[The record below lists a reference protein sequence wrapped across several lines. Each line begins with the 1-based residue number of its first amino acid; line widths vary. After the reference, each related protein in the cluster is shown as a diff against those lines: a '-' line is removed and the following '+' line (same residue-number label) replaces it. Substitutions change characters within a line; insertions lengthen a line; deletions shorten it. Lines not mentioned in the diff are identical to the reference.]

1 MEELPEDSEIVSK
14 VDEILS
20 AIEKLKEVTIS
31 ELNFLENEN
40 LDEKEIV
47 VFREKKTEFRSLI
60 ENHLKKIELMSDD
73 RILIKNQFEEILNM
87 EKKIGLLYR
96 ERLQLIEDGL
106 YYINTER
113 KLRETYAKGGMSFL
127 TNEDK
132 NLK

>member
-1 MEELPEDSEIVSK
+1 MSK

-20 AIEKLKEVTIS
+20 AIEKLKELTIS
-31 ELNFLENEN
+31 ELKFLENEN
-40 LDEKEIV
+40 LDEKEVV

-60 ENHLKKIELMSDD
+60 ENHLKKTELMSEDK
-73 RILIKNQFEEILNM
+73 ILIKNQFEEILDM

-96 ERLQLIEDGL
+96 EKLQLIEDGL